1 MRNIE
6 RALTSFVKG
15 NGPRISNRILTAYA
29 EKDANSLIN
38 ILFNVINEEL
48 DNIKGTVP
56 FDKIRE
62 LLKGIY
68 VILGISNDVDRKI
81 VSRKLNKLSEK
92 IERIQL
98 EQRKRINHPD
108 KAKKSFQKIQEEI
121 EHLQDQT
128 EEKENKQYDFMSYLV
143 EEIQNISYLEYTM
156 SKLPNL
162 INTKDKEGHSFF
174 RRIVEQYIKAQEE
187 NDREKILY
195 YSNVISLVLSDKK
208 LSLPDIEKRR
218 ILDIIYQAT
227 NRASVSRRENR
238 KEMLQELR
246 ELADNIKYAGEKT
259 SRVEQ
264 LSKKYNIAIAFPQP
278 ILDQIQF
285 LKPNYSSMPDRRV
298 IQEFIITIDGAGAS
312 EIDDALS
319 CKKLPNGNYLL
330 GIHVASVLGHFP
342 YESDIVKEAL
352 SRTASIYLPKKYKNQ
367 DRVIPM
373 FPYEFGANKGSLL
386 ENQQRLTR
394 SYYFEISKDGEIVQE
409 VFPKTIITSNRRT
422 TYREIDRVLEH
433 GSKDLQLQETVQNLK
448 EVTDILDKVF
458 KPSRLYEKIKE
469 YTDDASD
476 LRVKRIGAEKIVA
489 QTMMLTG
496 NRVANFFADPKRDY
510 PCLYRVLKVDE
521 EDSRKLESMINNLI
535 KTYGGGQYQKLY
547 QLVDGLYP
555 KGWYAMEGS
564 HDGLGLDHYCHCTS
578 ELRRGADIVV
588 EHALEV
594 CYDKEPTDKELDKL
608 AAEIK
613 LRAAE
618 INAKADP
625 IDWFIKDYKRA
636 YQKRR

>member
-6 RALTSFVKG
+6 KALTSFVKG
-15 NGPRISNRILTAYA
+15 NGPRISNYTLTAYA

-92 IERIQL
+92 IERVQL
-98 EQRKRINHPD
+98 EQRRRINHPD
-108 KAKKSFQKIQEEI
+108 KAKKSFKKIQEEI
-121 EHLQDQT
+121 EHLQEQT

-208 LSLPDIEKRR
+208 LALPDIEKRR
-218 ILDIIYQAT
+218 VLDIIYQAT

-246 ELADNIKYAGEKT
+246 ELADHIKYAGEKT

-285 LKPNYSSMPDRRV
+285 LKPDFSSMSDRKV
-298 IQEFIITIDGAGAS
+298 VQEFIITIDRAGAS

-330 GIHVASVLGHFP
+330 GIHIASVLGYFP
-342 YESDIVKEAL
+342 YESDIVEEAL

-448 EVTDILDKVF
+448 EVTDILDKVY

-521 EDSRKLESMINNLI
+521 EDSRKLESMIDNLI

-578 ELRRGADIVV
+578 ELRRGADIVI
-588 EHALEV
+588 EHGLEV

-625 IDWFIKDYKRA
+625 IDWFIQDYKRA